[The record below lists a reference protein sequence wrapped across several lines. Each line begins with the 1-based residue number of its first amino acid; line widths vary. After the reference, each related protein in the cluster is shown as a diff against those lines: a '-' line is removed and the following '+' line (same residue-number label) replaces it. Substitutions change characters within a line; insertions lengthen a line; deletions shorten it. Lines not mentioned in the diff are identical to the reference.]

1 MGQHGYRLKSLA
13 DDELMAGLSSVVGR
27 RNQITAEFLAYLAEP
42 DERQPFLALGFASLF
57 EYCVEKLGLCEST
70 AGRHIAA
77 ARVCRNHPEVF
88 ALVASGALHAS
99 ALSLLRKHLTPENA
113 AELFERCAHQSARKV
128 EELLAARFPKP
139 DVRELVRRL
148 TRFAIPGGVPA
159 DARPSP
165 DVERAS
171 EKVPTEPPPREP
183 SVPLQQASVE
193 SRSREPAIALAT
205 AEAPKPGRL
214 EPLSAARYGV
224 HFTADGEFRE
234 LLERVRGLAGHRL
247 PNGDLMTLLKRGLE
261 AYERELTKERFA
273 LGRKPRRSR
282 GVAAASSARS
292 APAEADLSARDLSQP
307 ELSAPDPSDLDT
319 QSTPSSN
326 PNPKRHYPA
335 AVARA
340 VFLRD
345 GQRCSYVSPDGRRC
359 SARRSLELDHVEPWA
374 VGGENTVENLRL
386 RCRAHNQRYAR
397 QFYRK
402 SRVEAAVQLARRLRA
417 CGGGT
422 GQSLTYPELSPDVG
436 RSSGRGSAMTS
447 RVCPSPQEL
456 DGRHCCLR
464 REPSALRGALRDC
477 DRPLFLPSGVATQR
491 PACTTAEGLV
501 VRFFRGTGAQGH
513 GPEFKG
519 PNAPIRPRL
528 AKRRGRY

>member
-1 MGQHGYRLKSLA
+1 MGQHEYRLKSLA
-13 DDELMAGLSSVVGR
+13 DDELLAGLSSIVGR
-27 RNQITAEFLAYLAEP
+27 RNQITAEFLAYLAEL
-42 DERQPFLALGFASLF
+42 DERQIFLDLGFASLF
-57 EYCVEKLGLCEST
+57 EFCVEKLGLCEST

-159 DARPSP
+159 
-165 DVERAS
+165 
-171 EKVPTEPPPREP
+171 EPPQHQP

-224 HFTADGEFRE
+224 HFTADGEVSE

-247 PNGDLMTLLKRGLE
+247 PNGDLMTLLKRGLD

-292 APAEADLSARDLSQP
+292 APAEADLSAPDLPRP
-307 ELSAPDPSDLDT
+307 ELSAPDPS
-319 QSTPSSN
+319 
-326 PNPKRHYPA
+326 
-335 AVARA
+335 
-340 VFLRD
+340 
-345 GQRCSYVSPDGRRC
+345 
-359 SARRSLELDHVEPWA
+359 
-374 VGGENTVENLRL
+374 
-386 RCRAHNQRYAR
+386 
-397 QFYRK
+397 
-402 SRVEAAVQLARRLRA
+402 
-417 CGGGT
+417 
-422 GQSLTYPELSPDVG
+422 
-436 RSSGRGSAMTS
+436 
-447 RVCPSPQEL
+447 
-456 DGRHCCLR
+456 
-464 REPSALRGALRDC
+464 
-477 DRPLFLPSGVATQR
+477 
-491 PACTTAEGLV
+491 
-501 VRFFRGTGAQGH
+501 
-513 GPEFKG
+513 
-519 PNAPIRPRL
+519 
-528 AKRRGRY
+528 